1 MTYPTFYDPTLERT
15 QPGQDFSLS
24 GPEAHHAVNVR
35 RVKVGERIDVVNG
48 HGLRIRAQV
57 DSAEREHLSL
67 TALRV
72 TNDPAPGARIML
84 VQALAKGGR
93 DESAIEASTE
103 VGVDGVIAW
112 QADRSVV
119 QWRGAKRDKGLQR
132 WHKVLVSAMK
142 QSRRSHLPH
151 LAGYAHGKE
160 IIDLLPHPCHTFVLH
175 EQSQERL
182 TQADLPAQGWIV
194 IVVGP
199 EGGITESELRAFT
212 LRDHTTMVRL
222 GSEILRA
229 STAGPAA
236 ISVLNHRLGR
246 W

>member
-1 MTYPTFYDPTLERT
+1 MTYPTFHDPNLERSKV
-15 QPGQDFSLS
+15 GQGFILA
-24 GPEAHHAVNVR
+24 GPEAHHALNVR
-35 RVKVGERIDVVNG
+35 RIRAGETIEVVNG
-48 HGLRIRAQV
+48 QGLRIRAQV
-57 DSAEREHLSL
+57 ESTEREHLGL
-67 TALRV
+67 TALQV
-72 TNDPAPGARIML
+72 TNDPAPSARIMI

-93 DESAIEASTE
+93 DEAAIEASTE

-132 WHKVLVSAMK
+132 WHKVLASAMK
-142 QSRRSHLPH
+142 QSRRSRLPH
-151 LAGYAHGKE
+151 LAGFAHGKDV
-160 IIDLLPHPCHTFVLH
+160 IDLLPQPCHTLVLH
-175 EQSQERL
+175 EQAQERL

-199 EGGITESELRAFT
+199 EGGITDGELRAFG
-212 LRDHTTMVRL
+212 LQDHTTMVRL
-222 GSEILRA
+222 GPEILRA